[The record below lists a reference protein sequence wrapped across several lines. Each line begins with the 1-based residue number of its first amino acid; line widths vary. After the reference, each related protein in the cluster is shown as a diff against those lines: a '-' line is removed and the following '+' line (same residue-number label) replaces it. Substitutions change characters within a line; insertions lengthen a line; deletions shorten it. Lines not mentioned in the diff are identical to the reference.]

1 MDIRILVQNFLNK
14 KDVKENR
21 FKDNLCQPLDV
32 VFLRPLKLHWRR
44 SLLTYNNKKFVIEF
58 RKPNLLIVFKNSFDR
73 LNIENCTSNNLI
85 SGFKATGI
93 YPLDENKIPCK
104 LPTYTVKI

>member
-44 SLLTYNNKKFVIEF
+44 SLLTYNNKKI
-58 RKPNLLIVFKNSFDR
+58 RD
-73 LNIENCTSNNLI
+73 
-85 SGFKATGI
+85 
-93 YPLDENKIPCK
+93 
-104 LPTYTVKI
+104 